1 MTELELLQQLSD
13 EISNE
18 MDKLKSSMEEL
29 KKIHAEIEKMTE
41 EDRQMVFEHLSNLD
55 SERLAELL
63 FSDED

>member
-1 MTELELLQQLSD
+1 MPESELQQSSD

-18 MDKLKSSMEEL
+18 IDELKSSMEEL
-29 KKIHAEIEKMTE
+29 KKINTEIEKMTE
-41 EDRQMVFEHLSNLD
+41 ADHQMVFEQLSNLD